1 MRLHLGECANQI
13 GRFGERRAARH
24 IRAGA
29 HFCGNH
35 MRKRRLTK
43 PRWTMQKHML
53 HRFAATLGRFNSN
66 ANSFNE
72 ITLTN
77 VFINAHRAKRTGC
90 LLGVSGLFCCRNDA
104 FACHANKIR
113 QN

>member
-1 MRLHLGECANQI
+1 MSLHLGECANQI
-13 GRFGERRAARH
+13 SRLGERRAARH
-24 IRAGA
+24 IGA
-29 HFCGNH
+29 RTHFCGNH
-35 MRKRRLTK
+35 MCKRGLTK

-53 HRFAATLGRFNSN
+53 HRFAASLGRLNGN

-77 VFINAHRAKRTGC
+77 VLINANRTQRTSC
-90 LLGVSGLFCCRNDA
+90 LLGVGGLFCCRNDA